1 MMGDYFSLAL
11 GNLKHRG
18 LRSWLTMLGI
28 FIGIAAVVSL
38 ISLGQGLQTAITG
51 QFAGLS
57 ADILTIQNIGTGFG
71 PPGSTAV
78 RKLNEHDVDII
89 KSLKDATHVV
99 SRLIRMVSFEYKDV
113 RTFRYAASIP
123 KKQED
128 VELIYQTMNLRIQSG
143 KLIKADDVGK
153 VVLGNSFADDP
164 ELGKDIRVGS
174 NVVIQGKKFEVAGIL
189 KPASS
194 FQINFVALM
203 AEDDLKEILKI
214 GDETD
219 IIVVR
224 VEDKNKIEEVGKE
237 IERKL
242 RKDRNEKL
250 GEEDFSVQT
259 PLKALGSVNLILN
272 IINIIVVGIAA
283 ISLLVGGIGI
293 ANSMFTSVLERT
305 REIGVM
311 KAVGARNSD
320 VLSVFLIEAGL
331 LGLLGGIVGALIGL
345 GMAFGAAAIANQA
358 LGSELLKVA
367 VSYPLIFASV
377 VFAFLIG
384 IVSGIIPALQASK
397 LKPTEALRG

>member
-1 MMGDYFSLAL
+1 MIGDYFSLAL

-51 QFAGLS
+51 QFSSLS
-57 ADILTIQNIGTGFG
+57 SDILTIQNTGNGFG
-71 PPGSTAV
+71 APGSTAV

-89 KSLKDATHVV
+89 KSVKGTTDVV
-99 SRLIRMVSFEYKDV
+99 SRLIRIVSFEYKDA

-123 KKQED
+123 KEQKDADLVYKTLSLKTE
-128 VELIYQTMNLRIQSG
+128 SG
-143 KLIKADDVGK
+143 KLIKADDKGK
-153 VVLGNSFADDP
+153 VVLGNSFTNDP
-164 ELGKDIRVGS
+164 ELGKNIRVGS
-174 NVVIQGKKFEVAGIL
+174 NVIIQGKKFEVAGIL

-194 FQINFVALM
+194 FQINLVALM
-203 AEDDLKEILKI
+203 TEDDLKEILKI

-219 IIVVR
+219 IIVVH

-242 RKDRNEKL
+242 RKDRNEKE

-305 REIGVM
+305 KEIGVM
-311 KAVGARNSD
+311 KAVGAKNSD
-320 VLSVFLIEAGL
+320 VLYLFLTESAL
-331 LGLLGGIVGALIGL
+331 LGLVGGIVGALIGL
-345 GMAFGAAAIANQA
+345 GFAFSASAIANQA
-358 LGSELLKVA
+358 LGATLLEVSI
-367 VSYPLIFASV
+367 SYPLLFAAISFSLV
-377 VFAFLIG
+377 IG
-384 IVSGIIPALQASK
+384 IVSGIIPAIQASK
-397 LKPTEALRG
+397 LKPTEALRQ